1 MTTVTRP
8 LLSPEEIAVRAGRE
22 VPFLRLPEPASVFAD
37 RALRL
42 RQLAAGH
49 PMRDYLL
56 FAAELAQA
64 QHGVLG
70 DYPAVALPTPAQLD
84 AAALAGRPPL
94 EPDAWQRDPAWQDGL
109 DRLLDLVA
117 DRLAPGPARDQVR
130 ALRAE
135 PAEARERQA
144 GRLLAGVTTGLDLGT
159 APLVAAGLQAYF
171 TALVTATAATA
182 TAQAPG
188 QAAPFGRIDDATR
201 CPCCGSRPTAA
212 VVRIGADESGYRYLH
227 CALCST
233 QWHLVRIKCSCC
245 LGTKGIGYQALEAL
259 PGHAAPATGA
269 AAGAVQAE
277 TCDVCGSYLKIVNMA
292 KDPFVEPVA
301 DDLASVTLDLLVSE
315 AGHQRHGVN
324 FLLLFGDEAP
334 GAEGEGTPTGSGA
347 PHDPAAYRPR
357 GP

>member
-1 MTTVTRP
+1 MAEARP

-22 VPFLRLPEPASVFAD
+22 TPFLRLPEPASVFAD

-42 RQLAAGH
+42 RQLAADH

-56 FAAELAQA
+56 FAAELVQA
-64 QHGVLG
+64 QHLVLA
-70 DYPAVALPTPAQLD
+70 DYPTVALPTPAQLD
-84 AAALAGRPPL
+84 AAALAGRPAL
-94 EPDAWQRDPAWQDGL
+94 DPDAWPRDPAWRDGL
-109 DRLLDLVA
+109 HRLLDVVA
-117 DRLAPGPARDQVR
+117 ARLAPGPARDQAS
-130 ALRAE
+130 ALRGLQAD
-135 PAEARERQA
+135 ALERQA
-144 GRLLAGVTTGLDLGT
+144 DRLLAGVMTGLDLGA
-159 APLVAAGLQAYF
+159 APLVAAGLQVYF
-171 TALVTATAATA
+171 TALVTATEAAHPAGRPT
-182 TAQAPG
+182 
-188 QAAPFGRIDDATR
+188 PFGRIDDATR

-212 VVRIGADESGYRYLH
+212 VLRIGADESGYRYLH

-259 PGHAAPATGA
+259 PGHAPPATGA

-277 TCDVCGSYLKIVNMA
+277 TCDACGSYLKIMNMA
-292 KDPFVEPVA
+292 RDPFVEPVA

-324 FLLLFGDEAP
+324 LLLLFGDPSPEPAP
-334 GAEGEGTPTGSGA
+334 
-347 PHDPAAYRPR
+347 RPR